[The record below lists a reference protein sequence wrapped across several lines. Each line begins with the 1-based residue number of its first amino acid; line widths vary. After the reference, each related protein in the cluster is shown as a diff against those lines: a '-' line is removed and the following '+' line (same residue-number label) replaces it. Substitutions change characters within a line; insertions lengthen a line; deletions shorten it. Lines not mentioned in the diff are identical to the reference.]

1 MPPGKDGS
9 FMILFDHASLITPQG
24 VIGDGWLLVDGAC
37 IAALGTPATHPHGF
51 AGRLVDATGLLLA
64 PGLIDVQINGL
75 MGSDYTVDPSSIWS
89 SATHLPRYGVTTY
102 LPTIITSPPQ
112 VIQSALKVLQAGP
125 PPGWIGADPL
135 GLHIEGPFLSLQK
148 KGAHN
153 PRFLRSLTLDE
164 VSGWSPASGV
174 RLLTLAPEL
183 DGAVPVIQKLSRQGV
198 VVSLGHSNATYAQA
212 IAAFDQGATCG
223 THLFCAMSGLE
234 HRAPGLAAA
243 LLTDPRPWFGLIA
256 DGVHVHPPIVAL
268 AWKAA
273 SSRFVLVTD
282 AMTALGMPPG
292 IYTLGDYQIQV
303 DDKAAR
309 LTDDTL
315 AGSILSLDQAVRN
328 LCTFTGCTFVE
339 AIQAATHHPAD
350 LLGLTDRGR
359 LAEGLKADLAF
370 FDTYGNV
377 IATFID
383 GECVYT
389 PTKFYARFT
398 P

>member
-1 MPPGKDGS
+1 
-9 FMILFDHASLITPQG
+9 MILFEHASLVTPQG
-24 VIGDGWLLVDGAC
+24 VIDDGWLLVDGAR
-37 IAALGTPATHPHGF
+37 IAALGSSDTRPQGYS
-51 AGRLVDATGLLLA
+51 GRQVDATGLMLA

-75 MGSDYTVDPSSIWS
+75 MGFDYTVDPSSIWQ
-89 SATHLPRYGVTTY
+89 SAAHLPRYGVTTF
-102 LPTIITSPPQ
+102 LPTIITSPPE
-112 VIQSALKVLQAGP
+112 VTQSALKALQAGP
-125 PPGWIGADPL
+125 PPGWVGADPL

-153 PRFLRSLTLDE
+153 PRYLRPLSLDE
-164 VSGWSPASGV
+164 VSGWSPANGV
-174 RLLTLAPEL
+174 HLLTLAPEL
-183 DGAVPVIQKLSRQGV
+183 DGAAAVIQKVSRQGV

-212 IAAFDQGATCG
+212 IQALDWGATCG

-234 HRAPGLAAA
+234 HRTPGLAAA

-256 DGVHVHPPIVAL
+256 DGVHVHPPIVDL

-273 SSRFVLVTD
+273 SQRFVLVTD

-303 DDKAAR
+303 DDRAAR

-328 LCTFTGCTFVE
+328 LCAFTGCTLAE
-339 AIQAATHHPAD
+339 AIQAATHHPAG

-359 LAEGLKADLAF
+359 LAEGLNADLAF
-370 FDTYGNV
+370 FDTDGHV

-389 PTKFYARFT
+389 PTQFYARFT